1 MTIGSSIGNLGNQSS
16 GLNGLPASS
25 NLGMPYDSQSSSV
38 SSVSIPVTP
47 SDVRAS
53 VNVAPTSTKQK
64 KKWVHFIVMLSAH
77 FKWGRGGGGVPVTYI
92 WKGWFLVELE
102 FGRVGFWGEGK
113 TGVPGEKPLGAKEK
127 TNNKLKP
134 HTASTPGFEPGP
146 HRWEASALTTS
157 PLLLPLRHCSFF
169 TTKVSTLISIEG
181 GWLLSRLQ
189 YYKISDI

>member
-77 FKWGRGGGGVPVTYI
+77 FKWGRGRGGGSTCNLHLKGVIPGRIGI
-92 WKGWFLVELE
+92 W
-102 FGRVGFWGEGK
+102 
-113 TGVPGEKPLGAKEK
+113 T
-127 TNNKLKP
+127 
-134 HTASTPGFEPGP
+134 
-146 HRWEASALTTS
+146 
-157 PLLLPLRHCSFF
+157 CSFLRRGENRSTRRKTSRGKGENQQQTQ
-169 TTKVSTLISIEG
+169 TTYGVDAGIWIRATSVGGERSHHFATLAPLTS
-181 GWLLSRLQ
+181 L
-189 YYKISDI
+189 

>member
-77 FKWGRGGGGVPVTYI
+77 FKWGRGGGGSTCNLHLKGVIPGRIGI
-92 WKGWFLVELE
+92 WTCWFLRRGENRSTRRKTSRGKGENQQQTQATYGVDA
-102 FGRVGFWGEGK
+102 GIWTRATSVGGERSHHLA
-113 TGVPGEKPLGAKEK
+113 TLAPL
-127 TNNKLKP
+127 
-134 HTASTPGFEPGP
+134 AS
-146 HRWEASALTTS
+146 L
-157 PLLLPLRHCSFF
+157 
-169 TTKVSTLISIEG
+169 
-181 GWLLSRLQ
+181 
-189 YYKISDI
+189 

>member
-77 FKWGRGGGGVPVTYI
+77 FKWGRGGGSTCNLHLKGVIPGRIGI
-92 WKGWFLVELE
+92 WTCWFL
-102 FGRVGFWGEGK
+102 RRGEGEERDLN
-113 TGVPGEKPLGAKEK
+113 PGHIGGRRALSPPRHSCSPCVIVVFSPQKLVHLFLLREVDPFPDCNIIKFL
-127 TNNKLKP
+127 TFNNL
-134 HTASTPGFEPGP
+134 F
-146 HRWEASALTTS
+146 S
-157 PLLLPLRHCSFF
+157 PLWHC
-169 TTKVSTLISIEG
+169 
-181 GWLLSRLQ
+181 R
-189 YYKISDI
+189 

>member
-77 FKWGRGGGGVPVTYI
+77 FKWGRGGGGVPVTYV

-102 FGRVGFWGEGK
+102 FGHVGFWGEGK

-134 HTASTPGFEPGP
+134 HMASTPGFESGP
-146 HRWEASALTTS
+146 HLTFNNLFS
-157 PLLLPLRHCSFF
+157 PLWH
-169 TTKVSTLISIEG
+169 
-181 GWLLSRLQ
+181 SR
-189 YYKISDI
+189 

>member
-77 FKWGRGGGGVPVTYI
+77 FKWGRRGGGGEY
-92 WKGWFLVELE
+92 L
-102 FGRVGFWGEGK
+102 
-113 TGVPGEKPLGAKEK
+113 
-127 TNNKLKP
+127 
-134 HTASTPGFEPGP
+134 
-146 HRWEASALTTS
+146 
-157 PLLLPLRHCSFF
+157 
-169 TTKVSTLISIEG
+169 
-181 GWLLSRLQ
+181 
-189 YYKISDI
+189 